1 MKQFKTS
8 LRTLY
13 KFRLYSIVNI
23 LGLAVSLA
31 CVIIIARYVHQETT
45 VNSFVDE
52 LDRTYVMSSEGQ
64 SGQRYYIG
72 VYGSTADEIVQEQV
86 NNGLIE
92 DISTFIPYESDYIHI
107 DDNQYNTKLI
117 VADNK
122 FLKILPYPLL
132 YGNNFSENPNETILT
147 ETFANKLFGRKNP
160 IGESFTFSNGEI
172 LKVVGVISEPSSKS
186 FLEFDLLVNYNLRTN
201 WDRMDHNLILLDN
214 NNDYKKVNRNI
225 GVTTTDDW
233 NKSSK
238 FQLVPLKEFYF
249 DRSRTV
255 YQEDDPIFIQ
265 GNIDNVKILSLV
277 ALVILI
283 IGLFNFINTYT
294 VIAMKRGRELSI
306 KKVYGASLW
315 QTAKQIWI
323 ENAIVVSVSLIIAW
337 FLLEVTATVIKS
349 RLGFA
354 VMPNLSFDIG
364 LSAIVLAVLPILVS
378 IYPYFRYKRSAPVR
392 SLNAI
397 GFKAESTVIRKGF
410 LFLQYMISFGLL
422 IVSIFFMKQL
432 NFMLNTKPGYN
443 TEDIIVTK
451 MIVDNHLHQ
460 IRDFEEQQ
468 KAYRI
473 TQEKMLLVKDKLDES
488 PIITDWIIDQPPIYA
503 LKSSVMFRN
512 SEQSEYNKVALKF
525 ASREYLVFFDFQLAE
540 GRLWDATDEFAQY
553 KCIINKSAKQNF
565 NISDI
570 YTETLQP
577 ETRLWM
583 SAGEDHSVNP
593 AYKIVGVIEDFNI
606 GHLSK
611 KTPPLIITFTESKNH
626 GTTITAGNTMPIMAK
641 FAPGRKEEAVAY
653 IESIYKEVN
662 DNADF
667 TYTLLDEEITQLY
680 DEDKRVSNIIA
691 LFALLAIVI
700 SSMGLFALSLFEI
713 QQRYREIALRKING
727 ATAKD
732 IMQLLLKKY
741 LYLLAGAFVVA
752 VPVSYFAISKYL
764 EGFAHKASISWWLFA
779 LAAVVVSAI
788 SLLTLVWQIKRA
800 MKINPANA
808 LQSE

>member
-1 MKQFKTS
+1 
-8 LRTLY
+8 
-13 KFRLYSIVNI
+13 
-23 LGLAVSLA
+23 
-31 CVIIIARYVHQETT
+31 
-45 VNSFVDE
+45 
-52 LDRTYVMSSEGQ
+52 
-64 SGQRYYIG
+64 
-72 VYGSTADEIVQEQV
+72 
-86 NNGLIE
+86 
-92 DISTFIPYESDYIHI
+92 
-107 DDNQYNTKLI
+107 
-117 VADNK
+117 
-122 FLKILPYPLL
+122 
-132 YGNNFSENPNETILT
+132 
-147 ETFANKLFGRKNP
+147 
-160 IGESFTFSNGEI
+160 
-172 LKVVGVISEPSSKS
+172 
-186 FLEFDLLVNYNLRTN
+186 
-201 WDRMDHNLILLDN
+201 
-214 NNDYKKVNRNI
+214 
-225 GVTTTDDW
+225 
-233 NKSSK
+233 
-238 FQLVPLKEFYF
+238 
-249 DRSRTV
+249 
-255 YQEDDPIFIQ
+255 
-265 GNIDNVKILSLV
+265 
-277 ALVILI
+277 
-283 IGLFNFINTYT
+283 
-294 VIAMKRGRELSI
+294 
-306 KKVYGASLW
+306 
-315 QTAKQIWI
+315 
-323 ENAIVVSVSLIIAW
+323 
-337 FLLEVTATVIKS
+337 
-349 RLGFA
+349 
-354 VMPNLSFDIG
+354 
-364 LSAIVLAVLPILVS
+364 
-378 IYPYFRYKRSAPVR
+378 
-392 SLNAI
+392 
-397 GFKAESTVIRKGF
+397 
-410 LFLQYMISFGLL
+410 
-422 IVSIFFMKQL
+422 
-432 NFMLNTKPGYN
+432 
-443 TEDIIVTK
+443 
-451 MIVDNHLHQ
+451 
-460 IRDFEEQQ
+460 
-468 KAYRI
+468 
-473 TQEKMLLVKDKLDES
+473 
-488 PIITDWIIDQPPIYA
+488 
-503 LKSSVMFRN
+503 MFRN

-525 ASREYLVFFDFQLAE
+525 ASREYLDFFDFQLAE

-583 SAGEDHSVNP
+583 SAGENHSVNP

>member
-1 MKQFKTS
+1 M
-8 LRTLY
+8 
-13 KFRLYSIVNI
+13 
-23 LGLAVSLA
+23 
-31 CVIIIARYVHQETT
+31 
-45 VNSFVDE
+45 
-52 LDRTYVMSSEGQ
+52 
-64 SGQRYYIG
+64 
-72 VYGSTADEIVQEQV
+72 
-86 NNGLIE
+86 
-92 DISTFIPYESDYIHI
+92 
-107 DDNQYNTKLI
+107 
-117 VADNK
+117 
-122 FLKILPYPLL
+122 
-132 YGNNFSENPNETILT
+132 
-147 ETFANKLFGRKNP
+147 
-160 IGESFTFSNGEI
+160 
-172 LKVVGVISEPSSKS
+172 
-186 FLEFDLLVNYNLRTN
+186 EFDLLVNLNLRRQ

-323 ENAIVVSVSLIIAW
+323 ENAIVVFISLIIAW

-378 IYPYFRYKRSAPVR
+378 IYPYIRYRRSAPVR

-397 GFKAESTVIRKGF
+397 GFKAESTVIRKGL

-460 IRDFEEQQ
+460 IREFEAQQ

-488 PIITDWIIDQPPIYA
+488 PIITDWIIDQPPMYA
-503 LKSSVMFRN
+503 LKSTVMFKN
-512 SEQSEYNKVALKF
+512 SEHAEYNEVVLKF
-525 ASREYLVFFDFQLAE
+525 ASGEYLDFFYFQLAE
-540 GRLWDATDEFAQY
+540 GRLWDSTDEFAQY
-553 KCIINKSAKQNF
+553 KCIINKSAKQYF

-570 YTETLQP
+570 HTETLQP

-611 KTPPLIITFTESKNH
+611 KTPPLIIVFTESKSR
-626 GTTITAGNTMPIMAK
+626 GTSIAAGNTMPIMAK
-641 FAPGRKEEAVAY
+641 FAPERKEEAVAY
-653 IESIYKEVN
+653 LEGIYKEVN

-667 TYTLLDEEITQLY
+667 TYTLLDDEIAQLY
-680 DEDKRVSNIIA
+680 DEDKRVSNIIT

-713 QQRYREIALRKING
+713 QQRYREIALHKING
-727 ATAKD
+727 ATPRD
-732 IMQLLLKKY
+732 IMHLLLKKY